1 MVLGPEWLAVT
12 LLLIAQG
19 EKTPDAAA
27 PTGTELIR
35 STQITVIVED
45 GRKLTKFQAT
55 VLARS
60 HEHLTILT
68 GAHCLANTEDGLP
81 LVITQPRASVALR
94 GKVARVWRN
103 PHYQPGANGPT
114 SGADNALAIL
124 DVAPANDKQ
133 RQFLDALTLAN
144 LVEWPALSRDGQVLD
159 VTVHDQKG
167 VEHVV
172 RASNYSNPRWLEWGP
187 AYQPI
192 PGDSGSGLFVVLR
205 DSKGVDH
212 VILVGS
218 LVDRSREGGGG
229 SLVCKRYPWVAQALA
244 PPFSN
249 SPAANPPAVL
259 SEP

>member
-1 MVLGPEWLAVT
+1 MILGPQWLALT

-19 EKTPDAAA
+19 DRKPDAP
-27 PTGTELIR
+27 PTATELIR

-45 GRKLTKFQAT
+45 GRTLTKFQAT

-68 GAHCLANTEDGLP
+68 GAHCLADTEDGLP
-81 LVITQPRASVALR
+81 LIITQPGASVAIR
-94 GKVARVWRN
+94 GKVSRVWRN
-103 PHYQPGANGPT
+103 PHYLPDAHGPA
-114 SGADNALAIL
+114 SGADNAVAIL
-124 DVAPANDKQ
+124 DVTPANDLQ
-133 RQFLDALTLAN
+133 REFLDALTLAN

-159 VTVHDQKG
+159 LTVHDQKG

-205 DSKGVDH
+205 DSKEVDH

-218 LVDRSREGGGG
+218 LVDRSRQGGGG
-229 SLVCKRYPWVAQALA
+229 SLVCKRYPWIAQALA
-244 PPFSN
+244 PPEAKTPAT
-249 SPAANPPAVL
+249 SPPTVL